1 MANNAVITAASV
13 IGLTWTADYN
23 GGSPI
28 LDYKVYFDQG
38 TNTWTPFAFGITQTS
53 FTATGLTAGTT
64 YKFKVQARNIV
75 GYSAISSEISVIAA
89 AYPSSPTDL
98 LNVPAIT
105 DASNIG
111 LRWTATYSGG
121 SAVIDYRVS
130 YDQAT
135 GVWVQY
141 QAGITST
148 SLTVTSLTNNQN
160 YSFKVEARNSVG
172 YSNPSIPVTILSARI
187 PDAPLTVVNR
197 PSITQAG
204 SIGLQWTAN
213 YNGGSP
219 ILSYR
224 VFYD

>member
-1 MANNAVITAASV
+1 MIDFRVSYDQGTGVYIVIATGLTSTAYTTSTVTLTPDLIYNFKVESRNVKGYSAISAPIAIRAAKVPNSPTNLANNAVITAASI

-23 GGSPI
+23 GGSAI

-38 TNTWTPFAFGITQTS
+38 TNTWTPFAFGIAQTS

-75 GYSAISSEISVIAA
+75 GYSDISAEISVIAA

-121 SAVIDYRVS
+121 SVIIDYRVI

-135 GVWVQY
+135 GVWV
-141 QAGITST
+141 
-148 SLTVTSLTNNQN
+148 
-160 YSFKVEARNSVG
+160 
-172 YSNPSIPVTILSARI
+172 
-187 PDAPLTVVNR
+187 
-197 PSITQAG
+197 
-204 SIGLQWTAN
+204 
-213 YNGGSP
+213 
-219 ILSYR
+219 
-224 VFYD
+224 